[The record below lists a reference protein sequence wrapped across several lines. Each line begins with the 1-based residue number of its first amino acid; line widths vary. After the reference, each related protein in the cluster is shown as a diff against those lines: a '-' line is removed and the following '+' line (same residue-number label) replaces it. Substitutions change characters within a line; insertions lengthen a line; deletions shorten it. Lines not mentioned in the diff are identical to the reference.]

1 MQLSG
6 LVTYQ
11 KKKTIWLS
19 QCEFFVF
26 VNQLQNTTLN
36 LTKCSLCM
44 YHWLNA
50 KDGWESR
57 WVKSDW
63 KKDENVAG
71 EWNYTAGKWHGDPND
86 KGTLLNCM
94 IFVYV
99 QVQLDALN

>member
-6 LVTYQ
+6 FSPCIFSFLG
-11 KKKTIWLS
+11 
-19 QCEFFVF
+19 
-26 VNQLQNTTLN
+26 NQLQYPTLN
-36 LTKCSLCM
+36 LTSYCSLCM

-86 KGTLLNCM
+86 KGTVLNFM
-94 IFVYV
+94 IVVYV
-99 QVQLDALN
+99 QIQLDALS

>member
-26 VNQLQNTTLN
+26 VNQLQ
-36 LTKCSLCM
+36 
-44 YHWLNA
+44 NA